1 MFVARSCAASTRQV
15 LRTQAPRRFGS
26 SHAHAEP
33 VNEGFGRSFYVTAGS
48 FVSAYLLY
56 RFTKAQQESGSESF
70 ISDLIAKWT
79 PSQEAFE
86 QRNAIHTAIME
97 KAAEDRHL
105 LQSEGP
111 REFVPLRQND
121 LFNVAPIIN
130 LAPGSQSDLSKVI
143 AHYERENQE
152 TEKARVARTQV

>member
-1 MFVARSCAASTRQV
+1 MFAARSCAASTRQV

-33 VNEGFGRSFYVTAGS
+33 VNEGVGRSFYITAGS
-48 FVSAYLLY
+48 IVSAYLIY
-56 RFTKAQQESGSESF
+56 RFTKAQKESGSESF
-70 ISDLIAKWT
+70 ISDLIAKWS

-130 LAPGSQSDLSKVI
+130 LAPGSQADLSKVI
-143 AHYERENQE
+143 AHYERENRE